1 MTIAV
6 DRIETEEPGTD
17 SDSGGQTTSDGIIG
31 RPEGVLYRIVALS
44 SVLLLVSQIA
54 FAWFSLKGFEEVLKP
69 QLERKGEVVGRAVGD
84 LITFGVGELEIPP
97 DRLVGV
103 DTYFSGIM
111 SANAEIDFMALLDRD
126 GNTLVL
132 TRNSDDSNA
141 DRNPGFSPNVLSSDQ
156 QMEEQAASAFPIE
169 LNGEVVTTLVVGIST
184 EYVSGRLSDIYFDVV
199 TVIIV
204 SWLVT
209 VEFMKFFMSTKI
221 TSPLSS
227 ISIAMA
233 RGRRGV
239 FADLLVVRARDEVGR
254 VMTSLNDLLHAM
266 QQRYEDFRFELR
278 EIRNAQLDR
287 GIAERI
293 QGIKVKVDGTYRFL
307 GGREIRPKSST
318 QIRVPMFL
326 LMFSEELSRPFLPL
340 FVSRLAP
347 TDSAVSTEFLVG
359 FPITVFMLV
368 AAVFTPIGGVLSDR
382 FGARRVFLM
391 GAVPAVVGYFGSF
404 LTVGYLD
411 FVFWRGLSGIGYGL
425 IFIAAQAWVA
435 ENAKGQN
442 TATEMSVFV
451 GAVFVGMICG
461 PPFGGI
467 IAGRLGY
474 ETTFLFSAGLALV
487 SGLIVYFMLDDGRKS
502 SPNARIARPAEFAG
516 WRMLF
521 LDKRFLA
528 VAFFAAVPGKFIA
541 TGFFFYLLPL
551 HLNEIGNSQSMI
563 GWLMMLYGLS
573 TFVTLP
579 FVSWIADR
587 TGSYRALVAA
597 GVFLT
602 GFGCIVVHPALGI
615 PSANAAAAF
624 AILCLGVGHALSLTS
639 QLAIVQESAIRF
651 QGAIG
656 AASAISAYRVIER
669 LGLVL
674 GPLVAAPLA
683 IVFDLDVA
691 IASIGLIT
699 LAFVP
704 LFLITIYFSGS
715 PAGRWSTPLRG
726 GVK

>member
-1 MTIAV
+1 MA
-6 DRIETEEPGTD
+6 IERTEPEVPDTG
-17 SDSGGQTTSDGIIG
+17 SNSGGQTMSDGIIG
-31 RPEGVLYRIVALS
+31 RPGDVLYRIVALS

-69 QLERKGEVVGRAVGD
+69 QLERKGEVVGQAVSD
-84 LITFGVGELEIPP
+84 LITFGVEDLEIPP

-103 DTYFSGIM
+103 DAYFSGVM

-126 GNTLVL
+126 GNALVL
-132 TRNSDDSNA
+132 TQNNDADDT
-141 DRNPGFSPNVLSSDQ
+141 DRSPDMSTSDQ
-156 QMEEQAASAFPIE
+156 LTDEQMEERTASAFPIE
-169 LNGEVVTTLVVGIST
+169 IGGEVVTTLLVGIST
-184 EYVSGRLSDIYFDVV
+184 EYVSNRLSDIYFDVI

-233 RGRRGV
+233 RGRKGV
-239 FADLLVVRARDEVGR
+239 FADLVVVRARDEVGS
-254 VMTSLNDLLHAM
+254 VMSSLNDLLHAM

-278 EIRNAQLDR
+278 EIRNAQLDL
-287 GIAERI
+287 GVAERV
-293 QGIKVKVDGTYRFL
+293 QGIKVKVDRAYRFL

-347 TDSAVSTEFLVG
+347 TDSSVSTEFLVG

-391 GAVPAVVGYFGSF
+391 GAVPAVIGYFGSF

-411 FVFWRGLSGIGYGL
+411 FIFWRSLSGIGYGL

-487 SGLIVYFMLDDGRKS
+487 SGLIVYFTLDDVRRSPARARS
-502 SPNARIARPAEFAG
+502 SRPAEFAG

-521 LDKRFLA
+521 LDIRFLA

-551 HLNEIGNSQSMI
+551 HLNEIGNSQSVI

-602 GFGCIVVHPALGI
+602 GLGCVVVHPALGI
-615 PSANAAAAF
+615 PNANVAAAC
-624 AILCLGVGHALSLTS
+624 AILCLGLGHSLSLTS

-691 IASIGLIT
+691 IACIGLIT

-704 LFLITIYFSGS
+704 LFLITMYFSGS
-715 PAGRWSTPLRG
+715 PAGRWSTPVRG

>member
-1 MTIAV
+1 MTISV
-6 DRIETEEPGTD
+6 DRIEQEPGTE
-17 SDSGGQTTSDGIIG
+17 SDSGGQAASDGIIG
-31 RPEGVLYRIVALS
+31 RPGAVLYRIVALS
-44 SVLLLVSQIA
+44 AILLLVSQIA
-54 FAWFSLKGFEEVLKP
+54 FAWFSLKGFEQVLKP
-69 QLERKGEVVGRAVGD
+69 QLERKGEVVGRAVSD
-84 LITFGVGELEIPP
+84 LITFGVSGLEIPP

-103 DTYFSGIM
+103 DAYFNSVM
-111 SANAEIDFMALLDRD
+111 SKNAEIEFMALLDRD
-126 GNTLVL
+126 GDTLVL
-132 TRNSDDSNA
+132 THNDEVTDSGRDLRSSLSDLSPGGQMG
-141 DRNPGFSPNVLSSDQ
+141 DRIT
-156 QMEEQAASAFPIE
+156 SAFPIE
-169 LNGEVVTTLVVGIST
+169 VDGDVVTTLLVGIST
-184 EYVSGRLSDIYFDVV
+184 EYVSSRLSDIYFDVV

-209 VEFMKFFMSTKI
+209 LEFMKFFMSTKI

-227 ISIAMA
+227 ISIALA
-233 RGRRGV
+233 RGRKGV
-239 FADLLVVRARDEVGR
+239 FADHLVRRARDEVGR
-254 VMTSLNDLLHAM
+254 VMASLNDLLHAM

-287 GIAERI
+287 SVAEKV

-307 GGREIRPKSST
+307 GGQEIRHKSST

-347 TDSAVSTEFLVG
+347 QDSSISTEFLVG

-368 AAVFTPIGGVLSDR
+368 AAVFTPIGGMLSDR

-411 FVFWRGLSGIGYGL
+411 FIFWRGLSGIGYGL

-442 TATEMSVFV
+442 KATEMSIFV

-487 SGLIVYFMLDDGRKS
+487 SGLIVYFTLDDVRRHSKKS
-502 SPNARIARPAEFAG
+502 GFMRPAEFAG
-516 WRMLF
+516 WRMLL

-551 HLNEIGNSQSMI
+551 HLNEIGNSQSVI

-573 TFVTLP
+573 TFGSLR
-579 FVSWIADR
+579 FVSWIADK
-587 TGSYRALVAA
+587 TGNYRILVAS

-602 GFGCIVVHPALGI
+602 GFGCVVVHPAVGI
-615 PSANAAAAF
+615 PNANVAAAF
-624 AILCLGVGHALSLTS
+624 AILCLGIGHALSLTS
-639 QLAIVQESAIRF
+639 QLAMVQESAIRF

-656 AASAISAYRVIER
+656 ATSAISAYRVIER
-669 LGLVL
+669 LGMVL

-683 IVFDLDVA
+683 IMFDLDVA
-691 IASIGLIT
+691 IAGIGMIT

-704 LFLITIYFSGS
+704 LFLITTYLSGS
-715 PAGRWSTPLRG
+715 HAGSGAMHARG